1 MCNLGAVLCRRF
13 GRLGLIVCAIFLPIV
28 ASAQQPATDLPAQP
42 RDNTAVETLKFLSG
56 GALAFVTHES
66 GHLLFDAAFNGH
78 AQLEEVHFGR
88 VPFFAI
94 THRPDLSPR
103 REFAVSSA
111 GFWTQEATSEW
122 LLTKH
127 PDLRHEHA
135 PFAKGVLAFDV
146 LTSAGYA
153 IVAFAK
159 AGPFERDTRGMAS
172 SIGIDERAIGAMVL
186 APAVLDAYRYLK
198 PHERWAVW
206 ASRAA
211 KAGRVLLILK

>member
-1 MCNLGAVLCRRF
+1 VA
-13 GRLGLIVCAIFLPIV
+13 AICVILLPIV
-28 ASAQQPATDLPAQP
+28 ASAQQPETDPPAQP
-42 RDNTAVETLKFLSG
+42 EHHVAADTATFLLG

-66 GHLLFDAAFNGH
+66 GHLIFDAAFDGH
-78 AQLEEVHFGR
+78 AQLEAVHFGG

-103 REFAVSSA
+103 REFTVSSA

-122 LLTKH
+122 LLTKR

-146 LTSAGYA
+146 LTSVGYG

-159 AGPFERDTRGMAS
+159 AGPYERDTRGMAA
-172 SIGIDERAIGAMVL
+172 SIGVDERVIGAMVI
-186 APAVLDAYRYLK
+186 APAVLDAYRYFR
-198 PHERWAVW
+198 PQERWVAW
-206 ASRAA
+206 TSRAA
-211 KAGRVLLILK
+211 KVARVLLIVK